1 MRTICPPEL
10 DFNSALDK
18 CKDSV
23 RKTRQRHKE
32 KQAAKRAT
40 EAREASRPLASNSI
54 NNNNNNNN
62 RR

>member
-1 MRTICPPEL
+1 MRTDCPHEL
-10 DFNSALDK
+10 EFNSALDK

-23 RKTRQRHKE
+23 RKAKQRHNE
-32 KQAAKRAT
+32 KQAAKRAA
-40 EAREASRPLASNSI
+40 EAREASRPFASNSI